1 MEIIYAPGTTVL
13 ILITIFVT
21 FYSFFN
27 HKILY
32 RLCLEPSEIIT
43 KKRFWQF
50 FTYPFICGNITSLVI
65 NCAAIWFFG
74 FALESYMVSVTHFWG
89 HLYFGYYFGFG
100 AVISALLNFLVRRKD
115 TNFILAGSESI
126 ALGCAL
132 FMLFFD
138 PRVTFYFYFLDEGI
152 PGLIIVGVYALYVV
166 IYGLIKHRGLKDLSP
181 LYIILYTIL
190 VAYFFYPATI
200 ADVMHWLNN

>member
-32 RLCLEPSEIIT
+32 RLCLEPSEVIT

-50 FTYPFICGNITSLVI
+50 FTYPFISGNITSLVI

-74 FALESYMVSVTHFWG
+74 YALESYMVSVTHFWG

-100 AVISALLNFLVRRKD
+100 AVISGLLNFLVRRKD

-152 PGLIIVGVYALYVV
+152 PGLISLLFAELEQNHGKKFVSALL
-166 IYGLIKHRGLKDLSP
+166 GLLTLAVEGISENEAEDLLS
-181 LYIILYTIL
+181 TME
-190 VAYFFYPATI
+190 
-200 ADVMHWLNN
+200 DV

>member
-32 RLCLEPSEIIT
+32 RLCLEPSEVIT

-50 FTYPFICGNITSLVI
+50 FTYPFISGNITSLVI

-74 FALESYMVSVTHFWG
+74 YALESYMVSVTHFWG

-100 AVISALLNFLVRRKD
+100 AVISGLLNFLARRKD

-132 FMLFFD
+132 FMLF
-138 PRVTFYFYFLDEGI
+138 
-152 PGLIIVGVYALYVV
+152 IVGVYALYVV